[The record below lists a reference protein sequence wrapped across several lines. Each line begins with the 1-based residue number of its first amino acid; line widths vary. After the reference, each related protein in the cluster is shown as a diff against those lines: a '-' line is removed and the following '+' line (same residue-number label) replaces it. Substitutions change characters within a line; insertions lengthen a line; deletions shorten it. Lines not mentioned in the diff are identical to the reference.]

1 MYRELRER
9 LKGVSPTSITY
20 TSGTVVRV
28 EGTVATV
35 QIGDSQWEAQLRA
48 TEVDNDGQ
56 MLVVPKVGS
65 AVVLACLSGD
75 YRQMVVI
82 AVDEAERIEISG
94 DVVINGGK
102 NGGMV
107 NITDLTKILN
117 NMITSY
123 NAHTHAVA
131 GAVTKPVEKVVQSVK
146 NSDYEDKQVKH

>member
-1 MYRELRER
+1 MYRDLRER
-9 LKGVSPTSITY
+9 LKGVFPTSITY
-20 TSGTVVRV
+20 TSGMVVRV

-48 TEVDNDGQ
+48 TEVDNDGHL
-56 MLVVPKVGS
+56 LVVPKVGS

-94 DVVINGGK
+94 EVVINGGK

-123 NAHTHAVA
+123 NTHTHAVA
-131 GAVTKPVEKVVQSVK
+131 GTATKPVEKVVQSVK

>member
-35 QIGDSQWEAQLRA
+35 QIGDSQWETQLRA

-94 DVVINGGK
+94 EVVINGGK

-123 NAHTHAVA
+123 NTHTHAVA

>member
-35 QIGDSQWEAQLRA
+35 QIGDSQWDAQLRA

-82 AVDEAERIEISG
+82 AVDEAERIEMSG
-94 DVVINGGK
+94 EVVINGGK

-123 NAHTHAVA
+123 NTHTHAVA
-131 GAVTKPVEKVVQSVK
+131 GAGTKPVEKVVQSVK
-146 NSDYEDKQVKH
+146 NSDYEDKHVKH

>member
-94 DVVINGGK
+94 EVVINGGK

-123 NAHTHAVA
+123 NTHTHAVA

>member
-35 QIGDSQWEAQLRA
+35 QIGDSQWDAQLRA

-82 AVDEAERIEISG
+82 AVDEAERIEMSG
-94 DVVINGGK
+94 EVVINGGK

-123 NAHTHAVA
+123 NTHTHAVA
-131 GAVTKPVEKVVQSVK
+131 GAATKPVEKVVQSVK
-146 NSDYEDKQVKH
+146 NSDYEDKHVKH

>member
-1 MYRELRER
+1 MYRELIER

-94 DVVINGGK
+94 EVVINGGK

-107 NITDLTKILN
+107 NITDLTQILN

-123 NAHTHAVA
+123 NTHTHAVA
-131 GAVTKPVEKVVQSVK
+131 GTLAKSVEKVVQSVK